1 MRPFRDNLMRTAD
14 ASCLSQ
20 DDAMKQLVRKARE
33 SGLPLIEV
41 SEKLLTK
48 APPEAR

>member
-1 MRPFRDNLMRTAD
+1 MRTAD